1 MTRAKK
7 RADDLS
13 QIKGIGP
20 VRQHWL
26 RESLGVY
33 TFRELSAWSA
43 AEIEARLRA
52 EGEIVSLKEIA
63 RWIAQ
68 ARKLAPEAE
77 PSPERSTHAESR
89 ESAHAGPAAAPG
101 KWKPFASFIVE
112 FQSRTDADGEEALQT
127 SVHHIEADRGMT
139 WPGIETVQHC
149 AWMRAQLGEQAR
161 LPRSETG
168 VAPVAEAGAVRPLAR
183 PAPTARVEI
192 DQVRIFQP
200 PEAPQPTG
208 IACAGVPFGAPIRG
222 GESFALEA
230 SYHVLRPDGPGS
242 AREPVRCTA
251 RFLVR
256 DFHSGAH
263 TDLGNA
269 PPDRPE
275 GAAPEA
281 FVARLPRASLG
292 AGLYRLRVLVTPAS
306 GAGPG
311 YAEIP
316 ILQSV

>member
-1 MTRAKK
+1 MTRARK

-26 RESLGVY
+26 RESLDVY
-33 TFRELSAWSA
+33 TFRDLAASSA

-68 ARKLAPEAE
+68 ARKLAAEAE
-77 PSPERSTHAESR
+77 PSSEQPIHGESR
-89 ESAHAGPAAAPG
+89 EDPHSSPAASTG
-101 KWKPFASFIVE
+101 KWKPFASFVVE
-112 FQSRTDADGEEALQT
+112 FQTRADADGEEELRT
-127 SVHHIEADRGMT
+127 SVHHIEADSGMT
-139 WPGIETVQHC
+139 WPGIETVQHGT
-149 AWMRAQLGEQAR
+149 WMRAQLGVKAR
-161 LPRSETG
+161 PGRHETVPAPASE
-168 VAPVAEAGAVRPLAR
+168 EESVRPVAR
-183 PAPTARVEI
+183 PAPVARVEI

-208 IACAGVPFGAPIRG
+208 IARGGLPFGAPIRG

-230 SYHVLRPDGPGS
+230 TYHILRPDAPGI
-242 AREPVRCTA
+242 AAEPMNCTA
-251 RFLVR
+251 RFLAR
-256 DFHSGAH
+256 DFHTGAY

-269 PPDRPE
+269 LPDRSAAEAPE
-275 GAAPEA
+275 G

-292 AGLYRLRVLVTPAS
+292 AGLYRLRVLVTPES
-306 GAGPG
+306 GVGSG